1 MTHARIPEVQQRC
14 SPTCSQE
21 KLTPLGGGLVG
32 LCEVRP
38 SRSHKLYKSVDSE
51 RIFYPSD
58 DSLLPGPWST
68 GTEGGRAPGRGG
80 AVLASPVPNNS
91 DIDIFVGGT
100 PANETIASLFSRDA
114 SWAGGLWDL
123 SDALGLVLARLPG
136 DVLLAGLMAVYT
148 KNGIFASLFI
158 LHSVSAA
165 PKPWYYAL
173 YVPGSGWGVF
183 STWDLCAAHGAIGGS
198 RARHKK
204 YRNIQEA
211 LDHINVHYPIP
222 TSTQI
227 LLGTRLLVPV

>member
-1 MTHARIPEVQQRC
+1 MRGAALSEPQIVQ
-14 SPTCSQE
+14 
-21 KLTPLGGGLVG
+21 
-32 LCEVRP
+32 VR
-38 SRSHKLYKSVDSE
+38 RLRAH
-51 RIFYPSD
+51 
-58 DSLLPGPWST
+58 LLPVRRLAPAGTLVDRYRRRSST
-68 GTEGGRAPGRGG
+68 RGRGG
-80 AVLASPVPNNS
+80 AVLASPVANNS

-100 PANETIASLFSRDA
+100 PANETIVSLFSRDA
-114 SWAGGLWDL
+114 SSAGGLWDL

-211 LDHINVHYPIP
+211 LEPRPHQRALPNPDLDPDP
-222 TSTQI
+222 
-227 LLGTRLLVPV
+227 TRLLVPV